1 MPLYQFRCPN
11 DHNFDRF
18 LKLAEY
24 DTLQYC
30 ECGQKAKLQIVPTMI
45 NKSRFESYESPI
57 DGSPITSNKKR
68 IEEMARHDCVDYEPS
83 MKDEST
89 RIMKEGEAALD
100 RQVDDHVDKFWDG
113 LSSEKRESFAKEIS
127 ATELNIVRE

>member
-1 MPLYQFRCPN
+1 M
-11 DHNFDRF
+11 
-18 LKLAEY
+18 KLAEY

-68 IEEMARHDCVDYEPS
+68 VEEMARHDCVDYEPS